1 MKKKPVARKKTAARK
16 AVAKKAAARKAPKK
30 RTAPAKANKLRLVA
44 PKPALQPKPTVLSVA
59 IPPPPRPGLH
69 LPMKPPPA
77 YAQMIQRDWAHK
89 PPPHKLTK

>member
-16 AVAKKAAARKAPKK
+16 TVAKKAAPRKAPKK
-30 RTAPAKANKLRLVA
+30 LAAKPPVRRLRVLAAKPQAAVTMPGAAPEAHK
-44 PKPALQPKPTVLSVA
+44 
-59 IPPPPRPGLH
+59 PGLH

-77 YAQMIQRDWAHK
+77 YAQMVQRAWAHK